1 MQLYVNAPDRRA
13 VLDEKMLTA
22 LPSLEGA
29 GTTTLSWRS
38 PLQQPLFA
46 TDHPFHEYRD
56 GKVFDAVGRPDL
68 RAKWAEYW
76 PGRSQRWDGLA
87 VARDASGAVVGPVLV
102 EAKSY
107 LAEFRPTS
115 GGTRAE
121 GDRLELIER
130 RLRET
135 RKWLEVAETSDVA
148 RRWLGPLY
156 QSANRFA
163 TLCFF
168 RSFCDPPVDAWLL
181 NLYFVNDTTH
191 SNEKLAT
198 SQQQWE
204 NELPGAER
212 DLGLEG
218 KHVPHSGRAYAEAGT
233 YDELLAATGG

>member
-102 EAKSY
+102 V
-107 LAEFRPTS
+107 L
-115 GGTRAE
+115 
-121 GDRLELIER
+121 
-130 RLRET
+130 
-135 RKWLEVAETSDVA
+135 WQVA
-148 RRWLGPLY
+148 
-156 QSANRFA
+156 
-163 TLCFF
+163 
-168 RSFCDPPVDAWLL
+168 
-181 NLYFVNDTTH
+181 
-191 SNEKLAT
+191 
-198 SQQQWE
+198 
-204 NELPGAER
+204 
-212 DLGLEG
+212 
-218 KHVPHSGRAYAEAGT
+218 GRVM
-233 YDELLAATGG
+233 